1 MKKPIGLGILLATI
15 GLAGCSTVTVK
26 QTFDLSTANLAVVNQ
41 SSAVKRKPVQI
52 LIANPSALKAL
63 DGQDIM
69 VQSNGASISY
79 LKDSQWAD
87 RLPNLVQARLVQAFE
102 DTRRLAGVGRPGDG
116 LAINYQIISDIRV
129 FGINSAQSPEKAD
142 VEIAV
147 KILDDRTGN
156 VRATQIFKAQSPVHG
171 TGNDAYAQALEF
183 AFSEATSQIVN
194 WTLTKI

>member
-1 MKKPIGLGILLATI
+1 MKKPIGLGILFATI
-15 GLAGCSTVTVK
+15 ALAGCSTVAVK
-26 QTFDLSTANLAVVNQ
+26 QTFDLSTSRLAVVEQ
-41 SSAVKRKPVQI
+41 SSTVKRKPVQI
-52 LIANPSALKAL
+52 LITNPSALKTL

-69 VQSNGASISY
+69 VQGNGATISY

-129 FGINSAQSPEKAD
+129 FGINASQSPQNAE

-147 KILDDRTGN
+147 KVLDDRSGN

-171 TGNDAYAQALEF
+171 VDNDAYAKALEE
-183 AFSEATSQIVN
+183 AFSQVTSQIVN
-194 WTLTKI
+194 WTLTKV